1 VNSGL
6 N

>member
-6 N
+6 